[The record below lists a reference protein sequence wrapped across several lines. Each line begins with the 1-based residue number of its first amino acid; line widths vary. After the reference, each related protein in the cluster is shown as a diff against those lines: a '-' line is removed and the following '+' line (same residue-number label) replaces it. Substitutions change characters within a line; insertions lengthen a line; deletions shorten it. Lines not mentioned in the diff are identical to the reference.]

1 VLIKGGQNVN
11 RNFESM
17 IVVLPD
23 IGEQAQEEVF
33 QKITKKIE
41 SLEGKIINAKI
52 WAKERSLAYPL
63 KASGAHKKKYLKGCY
78 WLITFSIDTDKLADL
93 RETIRLEEKIL
104 RSIILNRENLK
115 TVNIV
120 S

>member
-1 VLIKGGQNVN
+1 MN

-41 SLEGKIINAKI
+41 SLEGKVINAKI
-52 WAKERSLAYPL
+52 WAKERSLAYSL
-63 KASGAHKKKYLKGCY
+63 KASGAQKKKYLKGCY
-78 WLITFSIDTDKLADL
+78 WLVAFSIDTDKLADL
-93 RETIRLEEKIL
+93 KETIRLEEKIL

-115 TVNIV
+115 TANIV